1 MDNNTLQIK
10 VKERLNKLGSFD
22 YDNIECWQIAEAFNK
37 AQIEWVRRQIH
48 VSVHTGNVRGA
59 DSDESSKMQIDDV
72 QNLLVPKNMTSFKKD
87 LYYETELLPTDYLYF
102 KRISVKAKNNC
113 CPARK
118 MTVYLEEVANVDVM
132 LSGEFTKPSFEWGE
146 TFCTLQGNR
155 VRIYTDNAFDIE
167 TPELTYYRKPRQVKF
182 AGCVDIETGNPIT
195 TNVTCEFKDD
205 IAELILESAVAI
217 LAGDIESI
225 IQYQKSKSEAQTN
238 E

>member
-37 AQIEWVRRQIH
+37 EQLAWVRRQIDPTA
-48 VSVHTGNVRGA
+48 VSA
-59 DSDESSKMQIDDV
+59 DSDESSKMQIDDI
-72 QNLLVPKNMTSFKKD
+72 QNLLTPVNLTSAKKD
-87 LYYETELLPTDYLYF
+87 LYYETQFLPADYLYF
-102 KRISVKAKNNC
+102 KRISVNSKNNC

-118 MTVYLEEVANVDVM
+118 MVVYLEEVANVDVM

-146 TFCTLQGNR
+146 TFCTIQGNR
-155 VRIYTDNAFDIE
+155 IRIYTNNEFDIE
-167 TPELTYYRKPRQVKF
+167 APELTYYRKPREVKF
-182 AGCVDIETGNPIT
+182 EGCVDIETGAPIT
-195 TNVTCEFKDD
+195 ANVTCEFKDD
-205 IAELILESAVAI
+205 IAELILESAVAV

-225 IQYQKSKSEAQTN
+225 TQYQKSKSEAQSN